1 MQASVG
7 LWAYRADFADRLD
20 FRNWGN
26 SGLGDIAEVA
36 LVKPI
41 SDIRLS

>member
-1 MQASVG
+1 LS
-7 LWAYRADFADRLD
+7 RP
-20 FRNWGN
+20 GN